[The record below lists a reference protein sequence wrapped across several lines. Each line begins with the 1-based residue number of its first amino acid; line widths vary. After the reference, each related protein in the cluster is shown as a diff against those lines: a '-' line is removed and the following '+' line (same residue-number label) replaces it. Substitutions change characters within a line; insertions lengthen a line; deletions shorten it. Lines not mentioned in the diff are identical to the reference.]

1 MLLSVSQAYDAQEIG
16 CQARHQAV
24 ANQLSCANAYHNNDH
39 IVILEQAL
47 CNIELHC
54 TETGLLK
61 NLQAKIY
68 GKNERM
74 DVLRLELRKAQ
85 QSEKTE
91 KVAKNNFNEAD
102 LKLWILQDVAR
113 CVKNTH

>member
-1 MLLSVSQAYDAQEIG
+1 MLLSVSPAYNAQEIG

-47 CNIELHC
+47 
-54 TETGLLK
+54 
-61 NLQAKIY
+61 
-68 GKNERM
+68 
-74 DVLRLELRKAQ
+74 RLELRKAQ
-85 QSEKTE
+85 QSEKTG

-102 LKLWILQDVAR
+102 LKLWILQDELVAL
-113 CVKNTH
+113 KIPINS